1 MSERT
6 RITLRDLL
14 RNPYTRLGIELA
26 SVVLGFWLLAELSGV
41 LTPVLVGLLLAY
53 MVDPLVSW
61 MHRRGFSRAFSVTV
75 VFGGTALLLLLT
87 LLLGLPK
94 AWHEGRIFYHAAMR
108 GDVFRDADGDGRWQS
123 GEVLLRDLNGNGRYD
138 PSYLSRAYDTMRHQG
153 LLDETAPSTS
163 AAHLA
168 VGVPVEPEDPFDL
181 ELWAKNR
188 LQILVGTV
196 QDGDRTVVNRTL
208 AVLVSTGWWTIAILL
223 IPVYGY
229 FFSLNLPAVSRVI
242 VNHIP
247 PPHRDRTLRI
257 LSEINAVVGAFF
269 RGRVTICAICAV
281 ISMVGFGVS
290 GVPSWAVLGVIG
302 LSARDLFTRR
312 LPREVGSPQIAAW
325 AFCTLV
331 PLGLAMLAQS
341 GGAVWPAPVALAQM
355 GGALAIGVLAY
366 LALIGATR
374 LGEISVVTP
383 FRYSRMIFALAIGM
397 AVLLPFLGFLVN
409 GALALWRPD
418 AKRIVSMV
426 GPAVLVGS
434 FVIAILVFLE
444 VRSAPHAGPIL
455 VHYWDWMTVGTL
467 ELALQ
472 FQVDQLS
479 VVMMLVIT
487 GIGSLIHIFSVGYMR
502 ADPGYARYFSYLNLF
517 VAFMLILVLGSNLP
531 VLFIGW
537 EGVGLCSY
545 LLIGFWY
552 QDKANADAGKKAF
565 IVNRIGD
572 FGVLVAMFTLWWSLG
587 TLEFSEIAELAPTG
601 LVVGGGIVTLITMAL
616 FVGCTGKSA
625 QIPLYTWLPDAM
637 AGPTPVSALI
647 HAATM
652 VTAGVYLVART
663 SVLFAMAPTTSM
675 VVAGIGALTA
685 VFAATI
691 GLRQYDIKKVLAY
704 STVSQLGYMFLAVG
718 TGAYVAGV
726 FHLVTHAFFKA
737 LLFLGSGSV
746 IHAMHHA
753 LHATHSPADP
763 QDMRNMG
770 GLKRY
775 LPWTYGLMM
784 IATLAI
790 AGIPIFSGFFSKDEI
805 LAFAFSRAAEAP
817 IWYLFW
823 GMGLAA
829 ALMTAF

>member
-1 MSERT
+1 MTFSV
-6 RITLRDLL
+6 
-14 RNPYTRLGIELA
+14 LA
-26 SVVLGFWLLAELSGV
+26 GLAPLLAQA
-41 LTPVLVGLLLAY
+41 T
-53 MVDPLVSW
+53 
-61 MHRRGFSRAFSVTV
+61 
-75 VFGGTALLLLLT
+75 GGA
-87 LLLGLPK
+87 
-94 AWHEGRIFYHAAMR
+94 EAA
-108 GDVFRDADGDGRWQS
+108 
-123 GEVLLRDLNGNGRYD
+123 
-138 PSYLSRAYDTMRHQG
+138 
-153 LLDETAPSTS
+153 APAS
-163 AAHLA
+163 
-168 VGVPVEPEDPFDL
+168 
-181 ELWAKNR
+181 
-188 LQILVGTV
+188 
-196 QDGDRTVVNRTL
+196 
-208 AVLVSTGWWTIAILL
+208 
-223 IPVYGY
+223 
-229 FFSLNLPAVSRVI
+229 
-242 VNHIP
+242 
-247 PPHRDRTLRI
+247 
-257 LSEINAVVGAFF
+257 
-269 RGRVTICAICAV
+269 
-281 ISMVGFGVS
+281 
-290 GVPSWAVLGVIG
+290 
-302 LSARDLFTRR
+302 
-312 LPREVGSPQIAAW
+312 
-325 AFCTLV
+325 
-331 PLGLAMLAQS
+331 S
-341 GGAVWPAPVALAQM
+341 GG
-355 GGALAIGVLAY
+355 
-366 LALIGATR
+366 
-374 LGEISVVTP
+374 VV
-383 FRYSRMIFALAIGM
+383 SAIGM

-829 ALMTAF
+829 ALMTAFYMARLMSMTFLGQNRTGQAEQEHLHEAPWIMTGPLLVLGVLSLAGGLLNLPGFIPGLPHHLLDTWLEPVLEPALRFAALDLPHGATEAMLIAGAVFIAVAGLAWGFRSTGRAALVAAGEAPDERGLWRVIYHKYYIDELYHAVVVRPLVGLSRIVLWKGVDKGLIDGLMVHGSAATARGLGWLGSRLQTGQVGVYVLTFLLGAVWLLRAMTR